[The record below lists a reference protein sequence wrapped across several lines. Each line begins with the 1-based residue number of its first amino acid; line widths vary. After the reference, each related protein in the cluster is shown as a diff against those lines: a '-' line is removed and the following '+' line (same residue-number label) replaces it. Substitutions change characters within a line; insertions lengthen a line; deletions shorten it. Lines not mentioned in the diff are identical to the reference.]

1 MLQSGD
7 RLELA
12 IEKPAA
18 GGRMIARHEGQVV
31 LVSGAIPGERVT
43 ARIERVE
50 RRLAFAGVESVLER
64 SPDRRDTSADPLC
77 GGCLFAHISIER
89 QRSIKAE
96 IVADAFARIGRYPLG
111 GEVAMAPSPERGYRM
126 RARLHVRG
134 ARAGFYREGT
144 HELCDPAATGQ
155 LLPESSAAAALVVQV
170 LDAACVPATAME
182 VAENMAV
189 DQRAIQ
195 VEAAATG
202 RLSTADLETLLGPEL
217 TSISVRVSGGQSV
230 AAGVATI
237 ADPLEALTRGRA
249 AGTLQRSASSFF
261 QANRFLLPELVTGVM
276 DAVRPEGEVLDLYA
290 GVGLFAVALAGTGR
304 RGITAVEGHEG
315 SGADLRRNAEPFAST
330 LEVAVDSVEAHLA
343 ARRALPPT
351 VIVDPPRTGLSK
363 PVVEALAS
371 RGDARIVYISCDP
384 PTLARDARA
393 LLDGG
398 YRLTSV
404 RAFDLFPNTPHVETL
419 AVFER

>member
-7 RLELA
+7 RVELT

-50 RRLAFAGVESVLER
+50 RRLAFASVEAVLDG
-64 SPDRRDTSADPLC
+64 SPDRRETSSDPLC

-96 IVADAFARIGRYPLG
+96 IVADAFARIGRHPLG
-111 GEVAMAPSPERGYRM
+111 APVAVTGSPERGYRM

-144 HELCDPAATGQ
+144 HELCDPAGTGQ
-155 LLPESSAAAALVVQV
+155 LLPESLQAAGRVVR
-170 LDAACVPATAME
+170 LLNETGAPARSME
-182 VAENMAV
+182 IAENMAA
-189 DQRAIQ
+189 DQRSIDVDA
-195 VEAAATG
+195 VASG
-202 RLSTADLETLLGPEL
+202 RLSVSDLESMLGPDL
-217 TSISVRVSGGQSV
+217 SSVSVSGPGTGFHAG
-230 AAGVATI
+230 AAAI
-237 ADPLEALTRGRA
+237 FDPLEALTRGRA
-249 AGTLQRSASSFF
+249 NGTLQRSASSFF

-276 DAVRPEGEVLDLYA
+276 DAADPEGDVLDLYA
-290 GVGLFAVALAGTGR
+290 GVGLFAVALAATGR

-315 SGADLRRNAEPFAST
+315 SGADLRRNAEAFASG
-330 LEVAVDSVEAHLA
+330 LDAVVGSVEAYVA
-343 ARRALPPT
+343 AHRALPPT
-351 VIVDPPRTGLSK
+351 VIVDPPRTGLSRA
-363 PVVEALAS
+363 VVDALAA
-371 RGDARIVYISCDP
+371 RGGARIVYVSCDP
-384 PTLARDARA
+384 PTLARDARV
-393 LLDGG
+393 LLDGN